1 MTRSDRITLQPGF
14 VLQLRPYRD
23 TSALVEI
30 FTRDAGR
37 VGLVARGARRPKQG
51 AQGTLQPFQPILVSW
66 AGRGDLGTL
75 TSVEADGLP
84 PSLKGKALFCSYYL
98 NELLLRLLARHDPH
112 PRLHADYGVTIARLA
127 QAEDVAALEQALRI
141 FEKRLLQ
148 ELGYGL
154 LLEQE
159 AEGGV
164 PVDPGRMYSYRLEKG
179 PLPGEDPTGMQVQ
192 GRTLLG
198 LASEDIEDA
207 ECLREAKRL
216 LRAALAL
223 YLGDRPLRSREFF
236 RKAAAGSSRDAPS
249 RPAAPSE

>member
-1 MTRSDRITLQPGF
+1 MTKSDRIALQPGF

-23 TSALVEI
+23 TSALVEL
-30 FTRDAGR
+30 FTRDVGR
-37 VGLVARGARRPKQG
+37 VGLVARGARRPKHG
-51 AQGTLQPFQPILVSW
+51 TQGTLQPFHPILVSW
-66 AGRGDLGTL
+66 VGGGDLGTL
-75 TSVEADGLP
+75 TSAEADGPPLP
-84 PSLKGKALFCSYYL
+84 LKGKPLFCSYYL

-112 PRLHADYGVTIARLA
+112 PRLHADYGAAIARLA
-127 QAEDVAALEQALRI
+127 QAGDAAALERTLRI

-164 PVDPGRMYSYRLEKG
+164 PVDPSRMYSYRLEKG

-192 GRTLLG
+192 GHTLLG
-198 LASEDIEDA
+198 LAREEIEGT

-236 RKAAAGSSRDAPS
+236 RKAAAGSSRDAPG
-249 RPAAPSE
+249 RPAAPSK